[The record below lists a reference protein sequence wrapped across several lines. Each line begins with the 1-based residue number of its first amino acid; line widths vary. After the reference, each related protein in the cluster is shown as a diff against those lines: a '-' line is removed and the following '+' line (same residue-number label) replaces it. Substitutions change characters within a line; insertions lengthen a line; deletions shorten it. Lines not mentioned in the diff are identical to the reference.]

1 VWHAGQY
8 TIFMAKRGRVGA
20 EQLTALREKIKGLHL
35 QGVPLPEIATALQLS
50 PETVRK
56 HIYVI
61 RKQWSEEGPDA
72 AQSRMELLQRVNL
85 IGKMAA
91 AGAAR
96 ARGSKEE
103 ATFLKLQLE
112 VVDRLAKLTGAYMG
126 EGIQSIKNTTN
137 MAIQI
142 NQATHEIDNLPP
154 EELAKRLQMWADEV
168 TENLRVIDG
177 TAEERK

>member
-1 VWHAGQY
+1 
-8 TIFMAKRGRVGA
+8 MAKRGRVGA

-126 EGIQSIKNTTN
+126 DVQGGTPRCEQGRGELPLARLARGRVAGNPVTDGDRLGILFRSC
-137 MAIQI
+137 
-142 NQATHEIDNLPP
+142 
-154 EELAKRLQMWADEV
+154 V
-168 TENLRVIDG
+168 
-177 TAEERK
+177 